1 MIVVVDIQLCLVLTL
16 GSCYC
21 LVNKI
26 RSQLVS
32 MKSDMYVVLVVVLPM
47 RLWGFGFFF
56 SINRS
61 LS

>member
-1 MIVVVDIQLCLVLTL
+1 MIVDFVIRMSCFDVESCHCQL
-16 GSCYC
+16 
-21 LVNKI
+21 NKI